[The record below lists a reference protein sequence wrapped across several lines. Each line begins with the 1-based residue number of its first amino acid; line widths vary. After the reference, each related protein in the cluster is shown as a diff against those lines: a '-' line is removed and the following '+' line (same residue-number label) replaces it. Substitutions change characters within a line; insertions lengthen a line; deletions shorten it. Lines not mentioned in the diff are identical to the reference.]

1 MIRYACAAT
10 ERQELLNLYIKN
22 RTAGSNQGAALFFPL
37 VAGMVDV
44 ADIATGVKARAS
56 AFGVFCWLEVM
67 DLDLFFGFLLF
78 LCFVLHITFQ
88 LFVVCVVS
96 LTPNN

>member
-1 MIRYACAAT
+1 VLGQIATAADGIVA
-10 ERQELLNLYIKN
+10 L
-22 RTAGSNQGAALFFPL
+22 AAL
-37 VAGMVDV
+37 
-44 ADIATGVKARAS
+44 
-56 AFGVFCWLEVM
+56 GVFLRLEVM
-67 DLDLFFGFLLF
+67 DFDLFFGFLLF

>member
-1 MIRYACAAT
+1 MPKTTARVHKKPHSGIEPQCGSFLLVLAVVDQAAVADVMT
-10 ERQELLNLYIKN
+10 
-22 RTAGSNQGAALFFPL
+22 RTAA
-37 VAGMVDV
+37 
-44 ADIATGVKARAS
+44 

-78 LCFVLHITFQ
+78 FGFVLHITFQ

-96 LTPNN
+96 VTPNS